1 MTDPMT
7 AAELDAIEQRLGK
20 PRLGRSIAR
29 ETDLDLLAI
38 RQLLAEVRRLRAMEQ
53 RAREYARRL
62 ARPFAD
68 GVPDREGE
76 QIASEVLAVLD
87 GGE

>member
-7 AAELDAIEQRLGK
+7 AAELDAIEQRLNT

-38 RQLLAEVRRLRAMEQ
+38 RRLLTEVRRLRSIVTRWDMEAE
-53 RAREYARRL
+53 RTERHGYDL
-62 ARPFAD
+62 DPHD
-68 GVPDREGE
+68 L
-76 QIASEVLAVLD
+76 LAVLD